1 MQKVL
6 KLQIA
11 LKAGILVL
19 WCMFRLVLEAM
30 HWRQNHSWCQE
41 LLPSRRLP
49 CANHFQGWF
58 FVLKITVGYHWEII
72 DMVKNLKM
80 LSIQV
85 VGLTSVPKLHI
96 PVHVLPWVN
105 AIFSPLCN
113 DGRSFESLLPL
124 ALEAGEFFYGWLCLK
139 LSKVSKPEMVI
150 DQEMWIFLATK
161 REGNQKKKKAWKRKN
176 EKNIWRYV
184 PKGNL

>member
-41 LLPSRRLP
+41 LPSRRLP

-85 VGLTSVPKLHI
+85 VFWILASLGI
-96 PVHVLPWVN
+96 
-105 AIFSPLCN
+105 
-113 DGRSFESLLPL
+113 RSRWEKCGSFWQLRE
-124 ALEAGEFFYGWLCLK
+124 K
-139 LSKVSKPEMVI
+139 
-150 DQEMWIFLATK
+150 ATK
-161 REGNQKKKKAWKRKN
+161 RKKKH
-176 EKNIWRYV
+176 EKGKMRRISGGMSQ
-184 PKGNL
+184 KGTCKEK